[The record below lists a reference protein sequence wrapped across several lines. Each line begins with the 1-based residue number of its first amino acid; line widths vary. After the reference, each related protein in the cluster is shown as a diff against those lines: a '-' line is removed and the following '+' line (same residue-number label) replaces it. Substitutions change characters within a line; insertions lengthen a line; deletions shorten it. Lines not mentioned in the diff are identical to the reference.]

1 MGGSIL
7 YNSILVFISI
17 ILIYMASYTSFD
29 LFQLVKASEKNSR
42 FLFLASTFSLG
53 FGFWVMSFVILMAN
67 NIYATATY
75 DIPIATLSMLIGICF
90 AGMAFYSML
99 DKENNKHRIYV
110 SSLFFSFSM
119 LSVFVLGLYS
129 IGNSVQAE
137 NIPAIIIS
145 FLLLFSGFCFSVK
158 LSFYPNKNSKIKQSI
173 IRPFC
178 SFIITSVC
186 FVSHLIL
193 MFGMTPIEYD
203 PSHYDDSFIV
213 YVVLFITIL
222 ILGGLIGTS
231 TLIREKLAVND
242 INVRDMQH
250 ALDESSI
257 VAFTD
262 KNGMITYV
270 NDKFVE
276 ISKYSRSELLGQNHR
291 IINSGY
297 HSPEFFKE
305 LWKTISSG
313 NIWKGEIRNKAKDGS
328 HYWVDTVIVPFM
340 NKKGEP
346 YQYVSIRRDI
356 SEQKQDQLRIKEM
369 VQEVS
374 DIKFALDQSSII
386 AFTDKRGIISN
397 VNDKFCRISGYT
409 SEELI
414 GQTHRIVNSGYHSAA
429 FFEELWNTIS
439 TGNVWKG
446 EIRNKAKNGS
456 YYWVDTTI
464 IPFMDKQNKP
474 FKYLAI
480 RNDITEK
487 KRTEEILHRQDKLAA
502 VGQLAAGIAHEI
514 RNPLTSIKGYT
525 EFLSMDETGKDR
537 QELFSIVLEE
547 IERVNSIVEEF
558 MVLSKPTAA
567 SLQKKEIIPIIT
579 NVLSVLDYQLRKSKI
594 TTQLTFDDSESL
606 VECDENKL
614 KQVFLNFIK
623 NAVEAMPNG
632 GNLLIAVKSSE
643 EIKVEIKDTGV
654 GMTEEQLQ
662 KIGEPFFTTKND
674 GTGLGLLVSFKIIES
689 FKGKVYI
696 ESEKNK
702 GTSFHI
708 SFPKANNTLGE

>member
-1 MGGSIL
+1 M
-7 YNSILVFISI
+7 YNSILVIISI

-53 FGFWVMSFVILMAN
+53 FGFWVMSFVALMAD
-67 NIYATATY
+67 NIYATSSY

-119 LSVFVLGLYS
+119 LAVFILGLYS

-137 NIPAIIIS
+137 NMPALFFS
-145 FLLLFSGFCFSVK
+145 FLLLFSGFSFSVK
-158 LSFYPNKNSKIKQSI
+158 LSFYPAKKTRIAKGI
-173 IRPFC
+173 VRPLC
-178 SFIITSVC
+178 SFIITGVC
-186 FVSHLIL
+186 FLSHFIL
-193 MFGMTPIEYD
+193 LHSMTPIEYE

-242 INVRDMQH
+242 INVRDMQY

-276 ISKYSRSELLGQNHR
+276 ISKYSRSELIGQNHR

-297 HSPEFFKE
+297 HSSEFFKQ

-328 HYWVDTVIVPFM
+328 FYWVDTVIVPFV

-356 SEQKQDQLRIKEM
+356 TDQKQDQIKMQEM

-386 AFTDKRGIISN
+386 AFTDKQGVITN
-397 VNDKFCRISGYT
+397 VNDKFCRISGY
-409 SEELI
+409 SEEELI

-429 FFEELWNTIS
+429 FFQELWHSIAN
-439 TGNVWKG
+439 GEVWKG

-464 IPFMDKQNKP
+464 IPFLDSQNKP
-474 FKYLAI
+474 YKYLAI
-480 RNDITEK
+480 RNDITER

-525 EFLSMDETGKDR
+525 EFLSMDETETDR

-558 MVLSKPTAA
+558 MLLSKPTSA
-567 SLQKKEIIPIIT
+567 SLEKKEIIPIIA
-579 NVLSVLDYQLRKSKI
+579 NVLSILDYQLRKSKV
-594 TTQLTFDDSESL
+594 QVDFTFDDSEARL
-606 VECDENKL
+606 ECDENKL

-623 NAVEAMPNG
+623 NAVEAMPSG
-632 GNLLIAVKSSE
+632 GSLKIAVKTTAKS
-643 EIKVEIKDTGV
+643 IDVLLQDTGI
-654 GMTEEQLQ
+654 GMDKDQLQ
-662 KIGEPFFTTKND
+662 KLGEPFFTTKKE
-674 GTGLGLLVSFKIIES
+674 GTGLGLLVSFKIIEN

-708 SFPKANNTLGE
+708 TFPKAGNDLG

>member
-1 MGGSIL
+1 
-7 YNSILVFISI
+7 
-17 ILIYMASYTSFD
+17 MASYTSFD

-158 LSFYPNKNSKIKQSI
+158 LSFYPNKNSKINQSI

-558 MVLSKPTAA
+558 MVLSKPIAA
-567 SLQKKEIIPIIT
+567 SLQKKEILPIIT

-643 EIKVEIKDTGV
+643 EIKVEIKDNGV

>member
-1 MGGSIL
+1 M

-305 LWKTISSG
+305 LWK
-313 NIWKGEIRNKAKDGS
+313 R
-328 HYWVDTVIVPFM
+328 
-340 NKKGEP
+340 
-346 YQYVSIRRDI
+346 
-356 SEQKQDQLRIKEM
+356 
-369 VQEVS
+369 
-374 DIKFALDQSSII
+374 
-386 AFTDKRGIISN
+386 
-397 VNDKFCRISGYT
+397 
-409 SEELI
+409 
-414 GQTHRIVNSGYHSAA
+414 
-429 FFEELWNTIS
+429 
-439 TGNVWKG
+439 
-446 EIRNKAKNGS
+446 
-456 YYWVDTTI
+456 
-464 IPFMDKQNKP
+464 
-474 FKYLAI
+474 
-480 RNDITEK
+480 
-487 KRTEEILHRQDKLAA
+487 
-502 VGQLAAGIAHEI
+502 
-514 RNPLTSIKGYT
+514 RNP
-525 EFLSMDETGKDR
+525 
-537 QELFSIVLEE
+537 Q
-547 IERVNSIVEEF
+547 
-558 MVLSKPTAA
+558 
-567 SLQKKEIIPIIT
+567 
-579 NVLSVLDYQLRKSKI
+579 
-594 TTQLTFDDSESL
+594 
-606 VECDENKL
+606 
-614 KQVFLNFIK
+614 
-623 NAVEAMPNG
+623 
-632 GNLLIAVKSSE
+632 
-643 EIKVEIKDTGV
+643 
-654 GMTEEQLQ
+654 
-662 KIGEPFFTTKND
+662 
-674 GTGLGLLVSFKIIES
+674 
-689 FKGKVYI
+689 
-696 ESEKNK
+696 
-702 GTSFHI
+702 
-708 SFPKANNTLGE
+708 

>member
-1 MGGSIL
+1 M

-75 DIPIATLSMLIGICF
+75 DIPIATLAMLLGICF

-129 IGNSVQAE
+129 IGNTVQAE
-137 NIPAIIIS
+137 NIPTIIIS
-145 FLLLFSGFCFSVK
+145 FLLLFSGFSFSVK
-158 LSFYPNKNSKIKQSI
+158 LSFYPKKNARIKQSI
-173 IRPFC
+173 IRPLC
-178 SFIITSVC
+178 SLIITCVC
-186 FVSHLIL
+186 FVSHMIL
-193 MFGMTPIEYD
+193 MYGMTPIEYD
-203 PSHYDDSFIV
+203 PTHYDDSFIV

-346 YQYVSIRRDI
+346 YQYVSIRRDV

-414 GQTHRIVNSGYHSAA
+414 GQTHRIVNSGYHSAT
-429 FFEELWNTIS
+429 FFEDLWNTIS
-439 TGNVWKG
+439 NGNVWKG

-525 EFLSMDETGKDR
+525 EFLSMDEEVKDR

-558 MVLSKPTAA
+558 MMLSKPSVA

-579 NVLSVLDYQLRKSKI
+579 NVLSVLDYQLRKSKVK
-594 TTQLTFDDSESL
+594 TQLTFDDSESL

-632 GNLLIAVKSSE
+632 GNLLIDVKSSN
-643 EIKVEIKDTGV
+643 EIKVVIKDTGV

-689 FKGKVYI
+689 LKGKVYI

-708 SFPKANNTLGE
+708 AFPKTNDTLGK

>member
-158 LSFYPNKNSKIKQSI
+158 LSFYPNKNSKINQSI

-558 MVLSKPTAA
+558 MVLSKPIAA
-567 SLQKKEIIPIIT
+567 SLQKKEILPIIT

-643 EIKVEIKDTGV
+643 EIKVEIKDNGV